1 MQLQKK
7 LKKNLTFLFGFTVV
21 HAFTYFTVSSLF
33 DDCLCFQEPANYQFS
48 YHVQDASSG
57 NDFGHQE
64 KREGHVAKGMY
75 MVLLPDG
82 RRQIVE
88 YTADENGYHPIV
100 RYTSMSTLI
109 RHTVFINRWI

>member
-7 LKKNLTFLFGFTVV
+7 LTNKKTKPFFSVERFCMLLRILRWV
-21 HAFTYFTVSSLF
+21 F

-100 RYTSMSTLI
+100 RYTSMSTLL
-109 RHTVFINRWI
+109 R